1 MTILSTELIVSVL
14 DRGNIH
20 YSYNVHYMYINVR
33 YSEVKLEYSTVP
45 QNFGLKYDSC
55 CKT

>member
-1 MTILSTELIVSVL
+1 MTILATALIVSVL

-20 YSYNVHYMYINVR
+20 YSNNVHYMYINVS

-55 CKT
+55 GKM

>member
-20 YSYNVHYMYINVR
+20 YSYNVHYMYINAR

-55 CKT
+55 CKM